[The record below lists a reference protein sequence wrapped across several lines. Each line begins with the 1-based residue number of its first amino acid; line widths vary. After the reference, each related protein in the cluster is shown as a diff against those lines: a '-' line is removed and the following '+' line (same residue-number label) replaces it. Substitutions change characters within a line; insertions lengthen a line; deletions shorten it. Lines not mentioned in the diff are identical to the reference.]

1 MEKIGEGAEA
11 KIYCAKVYGM
21 DVILKSRGPKAYRL
35 QELDLRIRRQRT
47 KREAKLMKRAADS
60 GLSVPKIIAVGDT
73 VIFMQMIK
81 GKLLKDTKIT
91 SSKASSIGDLLAKL
105 HNLGIAHGDFTPA
118 NLISS
123 GKELYLIDFGLADST
138 ISSEEKAL
146 DMLLMKRQLEPSLY
160 KQFISGYSKSSKSS
174 REIIAR
180 LAEIE
185 ERGRYQSR
193 TLG

>member
-11 KIYCAKVYGM
+11 KIYCAKVYGI
-21 DVILKSRGPKAYRL
+21 DVILKSRGSKAYRL

-91 SSKASSIGDLLAKL
+91 LSKASSIGDLLAKL

-160 KQFISGYSKSSKSS
+160 KQFISGYSKNSKSS